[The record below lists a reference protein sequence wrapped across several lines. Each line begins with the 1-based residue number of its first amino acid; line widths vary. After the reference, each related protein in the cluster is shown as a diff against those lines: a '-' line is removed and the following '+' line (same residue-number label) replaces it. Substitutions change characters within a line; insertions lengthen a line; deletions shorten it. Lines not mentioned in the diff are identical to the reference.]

1 MRRVRG
7 GPGEA
12 APPPGGAR
20 RTFPPGS
27 ACNRERNKKNPTTPA
42 TFAVV
47 TSHATRGFGA
57 DNRFCGV
64 RSGAD
69 AGFGTARR
77 GAGDG
82 SRPCR
87 KLRVERALAS
97 EAGRGSIAGNV
108 IFGGAER
115 VEKA

>member
-1 MRRVRG
+1 LRR
-7 GPGEA
+7 
-12 APPPGGAR
+12 
-20 RTFPPGS
+20 GS
-27 ACNRERNKKNPTTPA
+27 VKKLPDSGSIA
-42 TFAVV
+42 LV

-57 DNRFCGV
+57 DNRFRGV

-69 AGFGTARR
+69 AGFGTART

-97 EAGRGSIAGNV
+97 EAGRGSIAAGA
-108 IFGGAER
+108 IFGGA
-115 VEKA
+115 